1 MMNND
6 LDDDGKRILLG
17 LFNDKE
23 NAEEAYH
30 DLRNAGYS
38 AEEINVVMDH
48 ETREKYYGDLE
59 VHEDSVGSK
68 ALEGAGAGG
77 TIGGVVGG
85 IGAALASLGSNLIIP
100 GLGFVVLGPLAAGLA
115 GFGAGGLTGG
125 IIGALI
131 GAGTPKEKAEVY
143 HHGLRN
149 GKILISVHPHSNED
163 IINFRNSWDEYNA
176 EDIYPDVT
184 A

>member
-1 MMNND
+1 MNND
-6 LDDDGKRILLG
+6 LDNDGKRILVG
-17 LFNDKE
+17 LFDDKE
-23 NAEEAYH
+23 NAEEAYRT
-30 DLRNAGYS
+30 LRDAGYTRD
-38 AEEINVVMDH
+38 EINVVMNP
-48 ETREKYYGDLE
+48 ETKEKYYNDDQVVETDTGN
-59 VHEDSVGSK
+59 K

-85 IGAALASLGSNLIIP
+85 IGAAVAALGSNLIIP
-100 GLGFVVLGPLAAGLA
+100 GLGLVVLGPLAAGLA

-125 IIGALI
+125 IIGALV

-143 HHGLRN
+143 HRGVEN

-163 IINFRNSWDEYNA
+163 IINFRNSWHEHNA
-176 EDIYPDVT
+176 QEVYPAAT